1 MTEESFP
8 DLVAAA
14 VTFRS
19 CTPVRVTAAYAARG
33 ASLDTGAATDPAEAE
48 ARLEAE
54 DPFLLPL
61 GAGSGLR
68 LVAEDPNRG
77 GTGITIY
84 IYRRPP
90 QSPMRARPG
99 TSAAGSTRSVLPD
112 GPAGARLA
120 PRRL

>member
-19 CTPVRVTAAYAARG
+19 CTPVHVTAACSASG
-33 ASLDTGAATDPAEAE
+33 ASLDPGATTDPAEAE
-48 ARLEAE
+48 ARLEAR
-54 DPFLLPL
+54 DLFLLPL

-68 LVAEDPNRG
+68 LFTEGPNRG
-77 GTGITIY
+77 GTGITVY

-90 QSPMRARPG
+90 QGPMRARPG
-99 TSAAGSTRSVLPD
+99 TSAAGSTKPALPD